1 MPREPPTAG
10 RSGTRQNRVQI
21 EVAARSRLLA
31 ICTDENSRKKMQ
43 NVCRDSWVCL
53 PSSQSGAARGGHR
66 YRSDRRNDRGSH
78 SEASIVDPAQHEP
91 RSSGD
96 RFAATASRLVSP
108 HALSRSESILL
119 FGRGFIEDSAFTQHT
134 IRSQLAL
141 ALSTTPLAGD
151 SSDHGTADQRER
163 RRGRY

>member
-1 MPREPPTAG
+1 M
-10 RSGTRQNRVQI
+10 
-21 EVAARSRLLA
+21 
-31 ICTDENSRKKMQ
+31 
-43 NVCRDSWVCL
+43 
-53 PSSQSGAARGGHR
+53 
-66 YRSDRRNDRGSH
+66 
-78 SEASIVDPAQHEP
+78 
-91 RSSGD
+91 
-96 RFAATASRLVSP
+96 SP